1 MAQSGA
7 IARWSARLA
16 GVYPQDPAQA
26 ALADSVYE
34 LGQELCTVNPLV
46 NCYTG
51 AVSWDVGTRHY

>member
-16 GVYPQDPAQA
+16 GVYPQDPAQV